1 MAKKKKEDSDEE
13 EFEEIEEFESQE
25 IESVYPKFE
34 TKGEV
39 SAEVSDEIL
48 TEEDEEL
55 QEDLDF
61 VMEEEEEGPRYKYLD
76 LQIKRGSGK
85 NNYEIFIDGQ
95 SHGFLNVFVKHLLN
109 LEAVDLAA
117 YKKTDIEAPKIF
129 LKLKEGYKIK
139 KTLRDG
145 IDSLR
150 DEVVSVQK
158 GFKGLM

>member
-1 MAKKKKEDSDEE
+1 MAKKKKQDSDEE
-13 EFEEIEEFESQE
+13 DFEEIEEFENQE
-25 IESVYPKFE
+25 IESVYPKIE
-34 TKGEV
+34 TKGEA

-61 VMEEEEEGPRYKYLD
+61 AMEEEEEGPKYKYLD
-76 LQIKRGSGK
+76 LQIKKGNGK
-85 NNYEIFIDGQ
+85 NNYEIFIEGQ
-95 SHGFLNVFVKHLLN
+95 SHGFLNVFVKHLLS

-129 LKLKEGYKIK
+129 LKLKEGHTIK

-145 IDSLR
+145 IESLR
-150 DEVVSVQK
+150 EEVVSAQK
-158 GFKGLM
+158 VFKDLM